1 MTSRSSVPTEDQE
14 QAWLMEWASYHHI
27 CKDHLIAI
35 PNGGSRHPAE
45 AAKLKRTGVKAG
57 VSDLFLACPS
67 IRIEPD
73 RSEGYF
79 TTEGGLYHVV
89 IDSCG
94 LWIELKR
101 IKGGRISTI
110 QNNWLELVGSVGYST
125 KVCYGWVEAKDC
137 ILEYLGEKK

>member
-35 PNGGSRHPAE
+35 PNGGSRHPIE
-45 AAKLKRTGVKAG
+45 AAKLKRTGGKAG
-57 VSDLFLACPS
+57 VSDLFLAYPMYTS
-67 IRIEPD
+67 IEEGD
-73 RSEGYF
+73 RWDAGHFY
-79 TTEGGLYHVV
+79 T
-89 IDSCG
+89 CG

-101 IKGGRISTI
+101 TKNSRLSLH
-110 QNNWLELVGSVGYST
+110 QDAWLALMESVGYDAEI
-125 KVCYGWVEAKDC
+125 CYGWVEAKDC